1 MFVVF
6 VFVFVLPEQV
16 WVIWTVL
23 HCMRL
28 MSGVLADRTS
38 GELIL
43 KLENIYKFHKY
54 IFVEKGLL
62 VNVESR
68 TDHSPF
74 LVF

>member
-1 MFVVF
+1 
-6 VFVFVLPEQV
+6 
-16 WVIWTVL
+16 
-23 HCMRL
+23 MRL